1 MSVKSF
7 RIVMIRAVKKIR
19 WGERAAIRWLWVG
32 FSVEVTWR
40 QRSE

>member
-1 MSVKSF
+1 MTVKSF
-7 RIVMIRAVKKIR
+7 QIVMIRAVKKIR
-19 WGERAAIRWLWVG
+19 WGERVEIRWLWVG